1 MSARMEGGNLVISII
16 DVLRSLSA
24 EERDSFAQALSCED
38 AVIVNVVDQIVDGST
53 RDTSH
58 GSSNTLLEQR
68 KRILEA
74 VDQVRFKVVG
84 ELMRSLAVSKFV
96 EDRSSEWA
104 WNLWHAWPSEYA
116 ASRPS
121 PPKEWNPDYPSDEE
135 IMREMRK

>member
-1 MSARMEGGNLVISII
+1 MNARMENGNLVISISE
-16 DVLRSLSA
+16 VLRSLSA

-38 AVIVNVVDQIVDGST
+38 AVIVNVVDQIVDGFT
-53 RDTSH
+53 RDVSH
-58 GSSNTLLEQR
+58 GSSDTLLEQR

-84 ELMRSLAVSKFV
+84 ELMRSLAASKFV
-96 EDRSSEWA
+96 EDRSSKWA
-104 WNLWHAWPSEYA
+104 WSLWHAWPSEYT

-121 PPKEWNPDYPSDEE
+121 PPKEWNPNYPSDDE